1 MKKKKVEEFT
11 FQEYLLGK
19 GVTNFVEIGTGKV
32 LTGLLRRI
40 DRKAS
45 GHVIDDNNAISQI
58 VSA

>member
-1 MKKKKVEEFT
+1 MRWRET
-11 FQEYLLGK
+11 IEYLLGK

-40 DRKAS
+40 DRKAY